1 MMIRTRDDS
10 LIFLSDVT
18 SEDLQTLTSICS
30 TLNDPMPA
38 THHTPSTEEGSVF
51 LPVDFTPSKHSVIAG
66 RGKEAKQ
73 NMGNKRLRELAS
85 KFLPQYANATDKHSK
100 SLILSSIVQMV
111 HNTCPEGGA
120 FVKHSK
126 SGLWYQ
132 VNDAVAREKV
142 GYIFRDLLCDRYRS
156 SSKSKV
162 ARRHKELKCQATMTL
177 ERASSMTY
185 SMEPIPVLVESDME
199 PLDVPIIIEIDMEPL
214 DVRQEYAL
222 SHVSEKHLVDEID
235 LQDLL
240 SSPLFQ

>member
-1 MMIRTRDDS
+1 
-10 LIFLSDVT
+10 
-18 SEDLQTLTSICS
+18 
-30 TLNDPMPA
+30 
-38 THHTPSTEEGSVF
+38 
-51 LPVDFTPSKHSVIAG
+51 LPVDFTPSKHSVIVG

-85 KFLPQYANATDKHSK
+85 KFLPQYSNATDKRSK
-100 SLILSSIVQMV
+100 SRILSSIVQMV
-111 HNTCPEGGA
+111 HNTSPEGGA

-142 GYIFRDLLCDRYRS
+142 GYILRDLLSDRYRS

-162 ARRHKELKCQATMTL
+162 AARRHKELQCQATMTL
-177 ERASSMTY
+177 EERALSMTY
-185 SMEPIPVLVESDME
+185 SMEPIPAFVESDTEPLDVRITIDTDME
-199 PLDVPIIIEIDMEPL
+199 PLDVK
-214 DVRQEYAL
+214 QEYAW
-222 SHVSEKHLVDEID
+222 SHVSEKHLVEDFD